1 MSLDL
6 PITFHRLAKTTFKLL
21 TATKCTCK
29 GRNISQLSFGAY
41 FCRFIM
47 GSSIRSVFAD
57 CFECT
62 VCVKARVLQSCVYF
76 RTDSS
81 VCEVQVVS
89 TNVAVR
95 YLRYLIAAGFK
106 VRNVFFISISR
117 FYDFNFK
124 LINMDFSINTN

>member
-1 MSLDL
+1 M
-6 PITFHRLAKTTFKLL
+6 
-21 TATKCTCK
+21 
-29 GRNISQLSFGAY
+29 
-41 FCRFIM
+41 
-47 GSSIRSVFAD
+47 
-57 CFECT
+57 
-62 VCVKARVLQSCVYF
+62 
-76 RTDSS
+76 
-81 VCEVQVVS
+81 CEVQVVS